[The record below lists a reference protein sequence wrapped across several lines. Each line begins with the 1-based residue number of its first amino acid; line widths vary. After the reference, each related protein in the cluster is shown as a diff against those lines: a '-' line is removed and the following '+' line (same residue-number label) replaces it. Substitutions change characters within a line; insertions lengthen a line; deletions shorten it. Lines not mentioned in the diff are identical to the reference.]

1 MAADETRKAS
11 HDVLLPRVSP
21 GLSSA
26 AIVLRCLIGAVVPAL
41 TSALIG
47 VIVALIEVIV
57 ALIGVIVA
65 LIGVIVALIG
75 VIAADILAGVADCGF
90 NAQVMDRWP
99 TFKKE

>member
-1 MAADETRKAS
+1 
-11 HDVLLPRVSP
+11 
-21 GLSSA
+21 
-26 AIVLRCLIGAVVPAL
+26 LIGAVVPA
-41 TSALIG
+41 AL
-47 VIVALIEVIV
+47 VS
-57 ALIGVIVA
+57 A

>member
-1 MAADETRKAS
+1 MAADVTRKAS
-11 HDVLLPRVSP
+11 HDVTLPRVSP

-41 TSALIG
+41 TS
-47 VIVALIEVIV
+47 
-57 ALIGVIVA
+57 A